1 MKIKDIALT
10 DEAVIREALKT
21 VTEYANRH
29 PDSMFNVD
37 ECVEQAVNAISIVW
51 KTVKHSYFGLTA
63 KDRQTI
69 DELRYRIEAEL
80 RTRARAKAMGVLK
93 SRTVRQIN
101 MVTAENV
108 LSEEL
113 GKRGYQYHFCDWQQY
128 RVKILIRLNNG
139 KNMKFFV
146 KYKDVPSKV
155 QEILDNITT
164 IINIIT
170 QTGLIVTI
178 K

>member
-37 ECVEQAVNAISIVW
+37 ECVEQAVNAI
-51 KTVKHSYFGLTA
+51 FGLTA

-113 GKRGYQYHFCDWQQY
+113 SKRGYQYHFCDWQQY

-170 QTGLIVTI
+170 QTGLTVTI

>member
-1 MKIKDIALT
+1 MKKEDIALT

-37 ECVEQAVNAISIVW
+37 ECVEQTVNAISTVWHIARYSSHRLKIVQFP
-51 KTVKHSYFGLTA
+51 S
-63 KDRQTI
+63 I
-69 DELRYRIEAEL
+69 DELRNRIEAEL

-128 RVKILIRLNNG
+128 RVKILIRLNDG
-139 KNMKFFV
+139 KNMKFYV

>member
-37 ECVEQAVNAISIVW
+37 ECVEQ
-51 KTVKHSYFGLTA
+51 TVKHSYFGLTA

-113 GKRGYQYHFCDWQQY
+113 GKRGYQYHFCDWQQH